1 MLGGVATICGV
12 CSYRWI
18 VSPAV
23 ARSYRCPECQGAWGD
38 PVAGNAC
45 TCSHTYG
52 EHRDRCALPASR
64 AAFGIKAS
72 EAHLLPK
79 ILVPAASGLRAEIF
93 DAMMVA
99 NQKMSLTKF
108 VKSSGLYLEFEY
120 RLEHLDGGTVSN
132 FFGLA
137 VEQAKST
144 THDSSASSR
153 AIRFWMRLKS

>member
-23 ARSYRCPECQGAWGD
+23 ARSYRCPKCHGAWGD

-45 TCSHTYG
+45 TCSHTYS
-52 EHRDRCALPASR
+52 EHRYRCALPASR

-79 ILVPAASGLRAEIF
+79 ILATVVPIPDEIGRCTVCACKRF
-93 DAMMVA
+93 H
-99 NQKMSLTKF
+99 F
-108 VKSSGLYLEFEY
+108 VGRHETADES
-120 RLEHLDGGTVSN
+120 
-132 FFGLA
+132 
-137 VEQAKST
+137 
-144 THDSSASSR
+144 
-153 AIRFWMRLKS
+153 